1 MGIFKDFA
9 TSAGGD
15 VTLGVFQGI
24 GEVAERDAKANAVI
38 ADQSL
43 AKENKAFATTELA
56 YKNFDQIKNIVSNN
70 LEAFNIKPMG
80 NFSESQL
87 VDMYVGKAFK
97 EQRSIFEN
105 NDFNKVKMGFAN
117 YVARTPGED
126 FSIDIS
132 SPYVASEDKFE
143 REKDMHAE
151 KLSAISKMPNADKL
165 LMNLR
170 KIEEGSKMPAADQM
184 GDAQLK
190 IAGITAKGYGILNT
204 FPGTAEGNANLNFMK
219 VNIIVANS
227 KAKFPND
234 AGERSKF
241 IDQKLYENNIN
252 PLDALNYQSPISYK
266 AMASVIDQTGI
277 NIANQIANN
286 INAIAQGDEKDRS
299 TRIQQNNNLL
309 LSQHKL
315 IDTFS
320 ASATK
325 GLSGRDRS
333 TIFPVADAEGKTTEF
348 VAPKA
353 PEGYVP
359 QINRRGAVILPGGG
373 ELPLDNLFAN
383 YEVNKKALA
392 PEIMQ
397 FVEPLRRFF
406 DDNGMMIAPKREM
419 FAEGKQGDVLFD
431 KFRVIYNRLTPP
443 DQDDLATLGGYGM
456 IDSRDFEFA
465 IPKVK
470 TFIDPSNINTLK
482 VTDNNKKESKSTSK
496 KKLGEKTFIYKG
508 KSYNVPK
515 KLESYEL
522 NEGLKKYIA
531 DDLDPDSRKLIDS
544 LINKK

>member
-1 MGIFKDFA
+1 MGIFTDFA
-9 TSAGGD
+9 IGGL
-15 VTLGVFQGI
+15 TQF
-24 GEVAERDAKANAVI
+24 GEVAEKDTATNI
-38 ADQSL
+38 AMAQNSL
-43 AKENKAFATTELA
+43 NKENEAFKTTELA
-56 YKNFDQIKNIVSNN
+56 YKNFDQVKNIVSNN

-80 NFSESQL
+80 NFSEAQI

-117 YVARTPGED
+117 YVARIPGED
-126 FSIDIS
+126 FTIDIS
-132 SPYVASEDKFE
+132 SPYVSSEDKFE
-143 REKDMHAE
+143 REKDIHAQ
-151 KLSAISKMPNADKL
+151 KLTAISKTPRVDKL
-165 LMNLR
+165 LLNLR
-170 KIEEGSKMPAADQM
+170 KIDEQNQMPVADQM

-190 IAGITAKGYGILNT
+190 IASITARGYGVLNT

-286 INAIAQGDEKDRS
+286 INAIASGSDKDRE

-470 TFIDPSNINTLK
+470 TFIDPSK
-482 VTDNNKKESKSTSK
+482 VK
-496 KKLGEKTFIYKG
+496 KKKDTKD
-508 KSYNVPK
+508 K
-515 KLESYEL
+515 K
-522 NEGLKKYIA
+522 
-531 DDLDPDSRKLIDS
+531 
-544 LINKK
+544 

>member
-286 INAIAQGDEKDRS
+286 INAIASGSDKDRE

>member
-333 TIFPVADAEGKTTEF
+333 TIFPVADADGKTTEF

-353 PEGYVP
+353 PQGYVP

>member
-1 MGIFKDFA
+1 MGIFEDLA
-9 TSAGGD
+9 TSSAGD

-143 REKDMHAE
+143 REKDMHAD
-151 KLSAISKMPNADKL
+151 KLSAISKMPRADKL

-170 KIEEGSKMPAADQM
+170 KIEEGSAMSAADQM

-190 IAGITAKGYGILNT
+190 IASITAKGYGILNT

-333 TIFPVADAEGKTTEF
+333 TIFPVADASGKTTEF

>member
-43 AKENKAFATTELA
+43 AKENKAFQTTELA
-56 YKNFDQIKNIVSNN
+56 YKNFDQVKNIVSNN

-105 NDFNKVKMGFAN
+105 SDFNKVKMGFAN
-117 YVARTPGED
+117 YVARIPGED

-132 SPYVASEDKFE
+132 SPYVSSEDKFE

-151 KLSAISKMPNADKL
+151 KLSAISKMPRADKL

-170 KIEEGSKMPAADQM
+170 KIEEGSAMPAADQM

-234 AGERSKF
+234 KVERTKF

-252 PLDALNYQSPISYK
+252 PLDALNYQSPVTYK
-266 AMASVIDQTGI
+266 SMVNIIDQNGI
-277 NIANQIANN
+277 NIANQIAANQT
-286 INAIAQGDEKDRS
+286 AIASGSDKDRE

-315 IDTFS
+315 VDTAS
-320 ASATK
+320 ASATQGMV
-325 GLSGRDRS
+325 GLDRS
-333 TIFPVADAEGKTTEF
+333 TIFPTADASGKTTEF

-406 DDNGMMIAPKREM
+406 DNNGMMIAPKREM
-419 FAEGKQGDVLFD
+419 FAEGKEGDVLFN

-456 IDSRDFEFA
+456 IDPRDFEFA

-470 TFIDPSNINTLK
+470 TFIDPSK
-482 VTDNNKKESKSTSK
+482 VK
-496 KKLGEKTFIYKG
+496 KKKDTKD
-508 KSYNVPK
+508 K
-515 KLESYEL
+515 K
-522 NEGLKKYIA
+522 
-531 DDLDPDSRKLIDS
+531 
-544 LINKK
+544 

>member
-105 NDFNKVKMGFAN
+105 NDFNKVKIGFAN

-143 REKDMHAE
+143 REKDMHAD
-151 KLSAISKMPNADKL
+151 KLSAISKMPRADKL

-286 INAIAQGDEKDRS
+286 INAIASGSDKDRE

-333 TIFPVADAEGKTTEF
+333 TIFPVPDAEGKTTEF

-353 PEGYVP
+353 PQGYVP

>member
-1 MGIFKDFA
+1 MGIFKNFA

-56 YKNFDQIKNIVSNN
+56 YKNFDQVKNIVSNN

-132 SPYVASEDKFE
+132 SPYVSSEDKFE
-143 REKDMHAE
+143 REKDMHAD
-151 KLSAISKMPNADKL
+151 KLSAISKMPRADKL

-170 KIEEGSKMPAADQM
+170 KIEAGSAMPAADQM

-190 IAGITAKGYGILNT
+190 IASITAKGYGILNT
-204 FPGTAEGNANLNFMK
+204 FPGTEAGNANLNFMK

-234 AGERSKF
+234 KVERTKF

-252 PLDALNYQSPISYK
+252 PLDALNYRSPVTYK
-266 AMASVIDQTGI
+266 SMINIIDQNGI
-277 NIANQIANN
+277 NIANQIATNQT
-286 INAIAQGDEKDRS
+286 AIASGSDKDRE
-299 TRIQQNNNLL
+299 TRIKQNDNLL

-315 IDTFS
+315 IDIAS
-320 ASATK
+320 ASATQ
-325 GLSGRDRS
+325 GMVGPDRS
-333 TIFPVADAEGKTTEF
+333 TIFPVADASGKTTEF

-397 FVEPLRRFF
+397 FVEPLRGFF

-419 FAEGKQGDVLFD
+419 FAEGKEGDVLFN
-431 KFRVIYNRLTPP
+431 KFTILYNRLTPS
-443 DQDDLATLGGYGM
+443 DQDDLAALGGMGM
-456 IDSRDFEFA
+456 IDPRDYEFA

-470 TFIDPSNINTLK
+470 TFIDPSKL
-482 VTDNNKKESKSTSK
+482 K
-496 KKLGEKTFIYKG
+496 KKKDTKD
-508 KSYNVPK
+508 K
-515 KLESYEL
+515 K
-522 NEGLKKYIA
+522 
-531 DDLDPDSRKLIDS
+531 
-544 LINKK
+544 

>member
-333 TIFPVADAEGKTTEF
+333 TIFPVADASGKTTEF

-353 PEGYVP
+353 PQGYVP

>member
-277 NIANQIANN
+277 NIANQIATN

-353 PEGYVP
+353 PQGYVP

>member
-277 NIANQIANN
+277 NIANQIATN

-333 TIFPVADAEGKTTEF
+333 TIFPVADADGKTTEF

>member
-132 SPYVASEDKFE
+132 SRYVSSQDKFE

-151 KLSAISKMPNADKL
+151 KLSAISKMPRADKL

-333 TIFPVADAEGKTTEF
+333 TIFPVADADGKTTEF

-544 LINKK
+544 

>member
-143 REKDMHAE
+143 REKDMHAD
-151 KLSAISKMPNADKL
+151 KLSAISKMPRADKL

-286 INAIAQGDEKDRS
+286 INAIASGSDKDRE

-353 PEGYVP
+353 PQGYVP

>member
-151 KLSAISKMPNADKL
+151 KLSAISKMPRADKL

-286 INAIAQGDEKDRS
+286 INAIASGSDKDRE